1 MTRIL
6 GISGSLRAGSINTAL
21 LRAAQQGAGPEV
33 QLEIVTLHGI
43 PVYDGDVE
51 ASSGI
56 PAAVTALK
64 DKVAASDGVLIATP
78 EYNGG
83 IPGVAKNAIDWLS
96 RPSADAKRIFHGRPF
111 ALMGA
116 TPGGLATLGSQ
127 NAWLLILKKL
137 RTQVWGGGWL
147 TLSHALTLMN
157 ASGEFTDEATRK
169 QLADFVNGFAAF
181 AARVH
186 RSN

>member
-1 MTRIL
+1 VTKLL

-21 LRAAQQGAGPEV
+21 LRAAQQAAGSGV
-33 QLEIVTLHGI
+33 QLQIATLHGI

-64 DKVAASDGVLIATP
+64 EKVAASDGVMLATP

-83 IPGVAKNAIDWLS
+83 IPGVLKNAIDWLS

-111 ALMGA
+111 ALLGA

-127 NAWLLILKKL
+127 NAWLPILKKL
-137 RTQVWGGGWL
+137 RTEIWGGGWL
-147 TLSHALTLMN
+147 TLSHAASLMD
-157 ASGEFTDEATRK
+157 ASGNYTDEATRK
-169 QLADFVNGFAAF
+169 QLADFVNGFALF
-181 AARVH
+181 AARV
-186 RSN
+186 RGST